1 MLEELKREI
10 TKLGQEFKPQCSSAS
25 GRLAAKVDREDWLRF
40 IEFAYRENT
49 LAYTRLRCLTA
60 AKRDEGGLEVVA
72 ELVSPYWPEILSVRT
87 LLDPGK
93 ALPSLLRLWPYADW
107 LEWEM
112 RDLFGV
118 RIEGGL
124 PDRPFLRSLSGPSP
138 RSGKVGT
145 Q

>member
-10 TKLGQEFKPQCSSAS
+10 TKLGQEFRPECFPAA
-25 GRLAAKVDREDWLRF
+25 GRLAARVDRGSWLRF

-60 AKRDEGGLEVVA
+60 AKREEGGVEVVA
-72 ELVSPYWPEILSVRT
+72 ELVSPYWPEMLSVRT
-87 LLDPGK
+87 VVDPGK
-93 ALPSLLRLWPYADW
+93 SLPSLLRLWPYADW

-112 RDLFGV
+112 RDLFGL

-124 PDRPFLRSLSGPSP
+124 PDRPFLRALGNEPA
-138 RSGKVGT
+138 RIVKGNA
-145 Q
+145 